1 MNNTETTTDGVTGS
15 ATSWSKL
22 GDTRL
27 PNPQHPRWR
36 TATGCTRKLAMG
48 RNSKRKPRLI
58 TFFPE
63 ESRLSAKQQDGVRWL
78 NTEVVKTR
86 SRRRLKENQ
95 VVVAFSPDDPN
106 TDEGGVRFTAG
117 TDNTACAE
125 DFLADVAALA
135 KLRTRLK
142 KDAPSV
148 VKPYAEKI
156 LRLLDDGIA
165 NFLAR
170 RDGFQL
176 PPFDDLAEAM
186 LLAFAYADVHYVFQ
200 RVKSEQCWDELSE
213 GAAGESRILVGLRRS
228 LNEYLSHEDA
238 EGLIKAINTRPKK
251 RPGRK
256 TPPLAPLER
265 LQEPKYLGGPR
276 RATIEALAIWRHLSA
291 RTIETRLD
299 LIGTDAVDPIER

>member
-1 MNNTETTTDGVTGS
+1 VNNTETTTDGVTGS

-27 PNPQHPRWR
+27 PNLQHPRWR
-36 TATGCTRKLAMG
+36 TATRCTRKLAMG
-48 RNSKRKPRLI
+48 RNFKRKPRLI

-63 ESRLSAKQQDGVRWL
+63 ESGLSAKQQDGVRWL

-142 KDAPSV
+142 KDAPFV

-213 GAAGESRILVGLRRS
+213 DAAGESRILVALRKS
-228 LNEYLSHEDA
+228 LNDFLAGEEAD
-238 EGLIKAINTRPKK
+238 GLLKAITSSAPQRRADKGK
-251 RPGRK
+251 ARS
-256 TPPLAPLER
+256 PLDVLKAPSAV
-265 LQEPKYLGGPR
+265 GGPHA
-276 RATIEALAIWRHLSA
+276 ATVAALASWRHLSA
-291 RTIETRLD
+291 RTIENRLD
-299 LIGTDAVDPIER
+299 LIRTGAVDPIER